1 MQQSEQRS
9 GQHDHDVIIV
19 GGGMVGAALA
29 ARLGQTGFS
38 VGLVEQGDAP
48 TPPSGDYDLRISSLN
63 ARSLAFIK
71 ASGTTLPEERSCPFR
86 HIDVSNQ
93 DGTGHS
99 LFSAEDSGMEDF
111 GIFIENRT
119 LQYALWQRLEQLP
132 SVTCYT
138 QCAPLSTVSAT
149 NSRLLELD
157 NGKTLSAR
165 LIVGADGATST
176 LRSLAGISVTR
187 YDYHQR
193 AMIINVETELP
204 QQDVSWQVF
213 TPTGPLAM
221 LPRPG
226 QRASLVWY
234 DRDETTKARE
244 QLDDD
249 ALTAAIE
256 MAFPKRLGKIT
267 RIVARASFPIKRQ
280 HAQRYIGKRLA
291 LIGDAAHV
299 VHPLAGQG
307 LNIGLH
313 DADTLAEIIIKGRDP
328 GDPIDL
334 LRFECQRRVAN
345 QAMIAATDS
354 FHHLFT
360 GAKPLRQLGDLSLQI
375 AERFPF
381 AKRMMMQQANGLNPF
396 KMR

>member
-1 MQQSEQRS
+1 MQ
-9 GQHDHDVIIV
+9 HHHDVIIV

-29 ARLGQTGFS
+29 ARLGNAGKS

-48 TPPSGDYDLRISSLN
+48 AKPEGDYDLRISSLN
-63 ARSLAFIK
+63 ARSLAFIN
-71 ASGTTLPEERSCPFR
+71 ASGTQLPEERSCPFR
-86 HIDVSNQ
+86 HIDVANQ

-99 LFSAEDSGMEDF
+99 LFSAADSGMDDF
-111 GIFIENRT
+111 GIFVENRT
-119 LQYALWQRLEQLP
+119 LQYALWQRLAELP
-132 SVTCYT
+132 GVTCYT
-138 QCAPLSTVSAT
+138 QCAPLSTLAT
-149 NSRLLELD
+149 GNARMLELD
-157 NGKTLSAR
+157 NGQTLTAA
-165 LIVGADGATST
+165 LIVGADGASST
-176 LRSLAGISVTR
+176 LRELASIGVTH

-221 LPRPG
+221 LPLPG

-234 DRDETTKARE
+234 DNDEATKARE
-244 QLDDD
+244 LLDDE
-249 ALTAAIE
+249 ALKTAIE
-256 MAFPKRLGKIT
+256 DAFPERLGKLT
-267 RIVARASFPIKRQ
+267 RVVARASFPIKRQ
-280 HAQRYIGKRLA
+280 HAKRYIGKRLA

-313 DADTLAEIIIKGRDP
+313 DADTLAEIIIQGRDP
-328 GDPIDL
+328 GDYLNL
-334 LRFECQRRVAN
+334 LRFECQRRAAN

-360 GAKPLRQLGDLSLQI
+360 GAKPLRQLGDLSLHI
-375 AERFPF
+375 AERIPF

-396 KMR
+396 KRR

>member
-1 MQQSEQRS
+1 MQW
-9 GQHDHDVIIV
+9 DHEIVIV

-29 ARLGQTGFS
+29 AKLGQAGMS
-38 VGLVEQGDAP
+38 VGLVERASAP

-63 ARSLAFIK
+63 ARSLAFVK
-71 ASGTTLPEERSCPFR
+71 ASGAVLPGERCCPFR
-86 HIDVSNQ
+86 HIDVSNL
-93 DGTGHS
+93 DGSGHS
-99 LFSAEDSGMEDF
+99 LFSAHDSGMNDF
-111 GIFIENRT
+111 GIFIENRA

-138 QCAPLSTVSAT
+138 QCAPVSTLAAST
-149 NSRLLELD
+149 HRLLELD

-165 LIVGADGATST
+165 LMVAADGARST
-176 LRSLAGISVTR
+176 LRELAGISTSS

-204 QQDVSWQVF
+204 QQDVSWQCF
-213 TPTGPLAM
+213 TPKGPIAM
-221 LPRPG
+221 LPLPG

-234 DRDETTKARE
+234 DSNEATKARE
-244 QLDDD
+244 QLSDN
-249 ALTAAIE
+249 ALQHAIE
-256 MAFPKRLGKIT
+256 TTFPQRLGKLT

-280 HAQRYIGKRLA
+280 HAKRYIGKRLA

-313 DADTLAEIIIKGRDP
+313 DADTLAELIIKGRDP
-328 GDPIDL
+328 GDHISL
-334 LRFECQRRVAN
+334 HRFECQRRLAN

-360 GAKPLRQLGDLSLQI
+360 GAKPLRQLGDLSLHL
-375 AERFPF
+375 AERVPF

-396 KMR
+396 KIG

>member
-1 MQQSEQRS
+1 MQESNQ
-9 GQHDHDVIIV
+9 GTMQHHHDVIIV

-29 ARLGQTGFS
+29 ARLGNAGKS

-48 TPPSGDYDLRISSLN
+48 AKPEGDYDLRISSLN
-63 ARSLAFIK
+63 ARSLAFIN
-71 ASGTTLPEERSCPFR
+71 ASGTQLPEERSCPFR
-86 HIDVSNQ
+86 HIDVANQ

-99 LFSAEDSGMEDF
+99 LFSAADSGMDDF
-111 GIFIENRT
+111 GIFVENRT
-119 LQYALWQRLEQLP
+119 LQYALWQRLAELP
-132 SVTCYT
+132 GVTCYT
-138 QCAPLSTVSAT
+138 QCAPLSTLAT
-149 NSRLLELD
+149 GNARMLELD
-157 NGKTLSAR
+157 NGQTLTAA
-165 LIVGADGATST
+165 LIVGADGASST
-176 LRSLAGISVTR
+176 LRELASIGVTH

-221 LPRPG
+221 LPLPG

-234 DRDETTKARE
+234 DNDEATKARE
-244 QLDDD
+244 LLDDE
-249 ALTAAIE
+249 ALKTAIE
-256 MAFPKRLGKIT
+256 DAFPERLGKLT
-267 RIVARASFPIKRQ
+267 RVVARASFPIKRQ
-280 HAQRYIGKRLA
+280 HAKRYIGKRLA

-313 DADTLAEIIIKGRDP
+313 DADTLAEIIIQGRDP
-328 GDPIDL
+328 GDYLNL
-334 LRFECQRRVAN
+334 LRFECQRRAAN

-360 GAKPLRQLGDLSLQI
+360 GAKPLRQLGDLSLHI
-375 AERFPF
+375 AERIPF

-396 KMR
+396 KRR

>member
-1 MQQSEQRS
+1 MQW
-9 GQHDHDVIIV
+9 DHEIIIV

-29 ARLGQTGFS
+29 ARLGQAGIS
-38 VGLVEQGDAP
+38 VGLVERASAP
-48 TPPSGDYDLRISSLN
+48 TAPSGDYDLRISSLN
-63 ARSLAFIK
+63 ARSLAFVK
-71 ASGTTLPEERSCPFR
+71 ASGTELPEERCCPFR
-86 HIDVSNQ
+86 HIDVANQ

-99 LFSAEDSGMEDF
+99 VFSAEESGMQDF

-119 LQYALWQRLEQLP
+119 LQYALWQRLEGLP

-138 QCAPLSTVSAT
+138 QCAPLSTMAAST
-149 NSRLLELD
+149 GRMLELD

-165 LIVGADGATST
+165 LIVGADGARST
-176 LRSLAGISVTR
+176 LRELAGIDVTS

-213 TPTGPLAM
+213 TPTGPIAM
-221 LPRPG
+221 LPLPG
-226 QRASLVWY
+226 HRASLVWY
-234 DRDETTKARE
+234 DREETTKARE

-249 ALTAAIE
+249 ALKTAIE
-256 MAFPKRLGKIT
+256 MAFPRRLGNLT
-267 RIVARASFPIKRQ
+267 RIVAKASFPIKRQ

-313 DADTLAEIIIKGRDP
+313 DADTLAEIIMQGRDP
-328 GDPIDL
+328 GDYLNL
-334 LRFECQRRVAN
+334 LRFECQRRAAN

-360 GAKPLRQLGDLSLQI
+360 GSRPLRQLGDLSLHL
-375 AERFPF
+375 AERVPL

-396 KMR
+396 KII

>member
-1 MQQSEQRS
+1 MQK
-9 GQHDHDVIIV
+9 DHDIIIV

-29 ARLGQTGFS
+29 ARLGNAGFS
-38 VGLVEQGDAP
+38 IGLIERGDAP
-48 TPPSGDYDLRISSLN
+48 KAPSGDYDLRISSLN

-71 ASGTTLPEERSCPFR
+71 LSGTTLPEERCCPFR

-99 LFSAEDSGMEDF
+99 VFSAADSDMDDF
-111 GIFIENRT
+111 GLFIENRT
-119 LQYALWQRLEQLP
+119 LQYALWERLKELP

-138 QCAPLSTVSAT
+138 QSAPVNTLSTGETRMV
-149 NSRLLELD
+149 ELD
-157 NGKTLSAR
+157 DGKMLSAR
-165 LIVGADGATST
+165 LVVGADGARST
-176 LRSLAGISVTR
+176 LRQLAGIDVTHH
-187 YDYHQR
+187 DYHQR

-213 TPTGPLAM
+213 TPNGPIAM
-221 LPRPG
+221 LPLPG
-226 QRASLVWY
+226 HRASLVWY
-234 DRDETTKARE
+234 DSDEATKARE
-244 QLDDD
+244 AMEDDM
-249 ALTAAIE
+249 LKTAIE
-256 MAFPKRLGKIT
+256 GAFPKRLGNLT
-267 RIVARASFPIKRQ
+267 RVVARASFPIKRQ
-280 HAQRYIGKRLA
+280 HARRYIGKRLA

-313 DADTLAEIIIKGRDP
+313 DADTLADMVIKGRDP
-328 GDPIDL
+328 GDYLNL
-334 LRFECQRRVAN
+334 LRFECQRRAAN

-360 GAKPLRQLGDLSLQI
+360 GAKPLRQLGDLSLHL

-396 KMR
+396 KMW

>member
-1 MQQSEQRS
+1 MQW
-9 GQHDHDVIIV
+9 DHEIIIV

-29 ARLGQTGFS
+29 ARLGQAGIS
-38 VGLVEQGDAP
+38 VGLVERGSAP
-48 TPPSGDYDLRISSLN
+48 KPASGDYDLRISSLN
-63 ARSLAFIK
+63 ARSLAFVK
-71 ASGTTLPEERSCPFR
+71 ASGAILPGERCCPFR
-86 HIDVSNQ
+86 HIDVANQ

-99 LFSAEDSGMEDF
+99 VFSAEESGMNDF
-111 GIFIENRT
+111 GIFIENRA
-119 LQYALWQRLEQLP
+119 LQYALWQRLEELP

-138 QCAPLSTVSAT
+138 QCAPLSTMAAT
-149 NSRLLELD
+149 TARMLELD

-165 LIVGADGATST
+165 LIVGADGARST
-176 LRSLAGISVTR
+176 LRELAGIGVTSH
-187 YDYHQR
+187 DYHQR

-204 QQDVSWQVF
+204 QQDVSWQCF
-213 TPTGPLAM
+213 TPKGPIAM
-221 LPRPG
+221 LPLPG

-234 DRDETTKARE
+234 DSDETTKARE
-244 QLDDD
+244 QLSDN
-249 ALTAAIE
+249 ALQHAIE
-256 MAFPKRLGKIT
+256 TTFPQRLGKLT

-280 HAQRYIGKRLA
+280 HAKRYIGKRLA

-313 DADTLAEIIIKGRDP
+313 DADTLAELIIKGRDP
-328 GDPIDL
+328 GDHISL
-334 LRFECQRRVAN
+334 HRFECQRRLAN

-360 GAKPLRQLGDLSLQI
+360 GAKPLRQLGDLSLHL
-375 AERFPF
+375 AERVPF

-396 KMR
+396 SIF

>member
-1 MQQSEQRS
+1 MQQ
-9 GQHDHDVIIV
+9 DHDIIIV

-29 ARLGQTGFS
+29 ARLGHAGFS
-38 VGLVEQGDAP
+38 IGLVERDDAP
-48 TPPSGDYDLRISSLN
+48 TAPSGDYDLRISSLN

-71 ASGTTLPEERSCPFR
+71 ASGTALPEERSCPFR
-86 HIDVSNQ
+86 HIDVFNQ
-93 DGTGHS
+93 DGSGHS
-99 LFSAEDSGMEDF
+99 LFSAEESGMEDF
-111 GIFIENRT
+111 GIFVENLT

-138 QCAPLSTVSAT
+138 HCAPLTTISAT
-149 NSRLLELD
+149 SARLLELD

-165 LIVGADGATST
+165 LIVGADGAQST
-176 LRSLAGISVTR
+176 LRELAGISVSS
-187 YDYHQR
+187 YDYHQL

-204 QQDVSWQVF
+204 QQDVSWQCF

-221 LPRPG
+221 LPLPG

-234 DRDETTKARE
+234 DSDDAIKDRE
-244 QLDDD
+244 QLDDE
-249 ALTAAIE
+249 ALKTAIE
-256 MAFPKRLGKIT
+256 TAFPTRLGKLT

-313 DADTLAEIIIKGRDP
+313 DADTLAEIIIQGRDP
-328 GDPIDL
+328 GDYVNL
-334 LRFECQRRVAN
+334 LRFECQRRAAN

-360 GAKPLRQLGDLSLQI
+360 GAKPLRQLGDLSLQL
-375 AERFPF
+375 AERFPL

-396 KMR
+396 KRR

>member
-1 MQQSEQRS
+1 MQQTD
-9 GQHDHDVIIV
+9 QHSHDVIIV

-29 ARLGQTGFS
+29 AKLGHTGFS
-38 VGLVEQGDAP
+38 VGLVEQGEAP
-48 TPPSGDYDLRISSLN
+48 APPSGDYDLRISSLN
-63 ARSLAFIK
+63 ARSLEFIK
-71 ASGTTLPEERSCPFR
+71 ASGTLLPEERSCPFR

-99 LFSAEDSGMEDF
+99 LFSAEDSDMEDF

-119 LQYALWQRLEQLP
+119 LQYALWQRLEALP

-138 QCAPLSTVSAT
+138 QCAPLSTIAAS
-149 NSRLLELD
+149 NNRMLELD

-165 LIVGADGATST
+165 LIVGADGANST
-176 LRSLAGISVTR
+176 LRALAGISVTS

-193 AMIINVETELP
+193 AMIVNVETELP

-221 LPRPG
+221 LPLPG

-234 DRDETTKARE
+234 DRDEITKARE
-244 QLDDD
+244 QLDDE
-249 ALTAAIE
+249 ALITAIE
-256 MAFPKRLGKIT
+256 TAFPKRLGKLT
-267 RIVARASFPIKRQ
+267 RIVGRASFPIKRQ

-313 DADTLAEIIIKGRDP
+313 DADTLAEIIIQGRDP
-328 GDPIDL
+328 GDPINL

-375 AERFPF
+375 AERFPL

-396 KMR
+396 KMF

>member
-1 MQQSEQRS
+1 MQK
-9 GQHDHDVIIV
+9 DHDIIIV

-29 ARLGQTGFS
+29 ARLGNAGFS
-38 VGLVEQGDAP
+38 IGLIERGDAP
-48 TPPSGDYDLRISSLN
+48 KAPSGDYDLRISSLN

-71 ASGTTLPEERSCPFR
+71 LSGTTLPEERCCPFR

-99 LFSAEDSGMEDF
+99 VFSAADSDMDDF
-111 GIFIENRT
+111 GLFIENRT
-119 LQYALWQRLEQLP
+119 LQYALWERLKELP

-138 QCAPLSTVSAT
+138 QSAPVNTLSTGETRMV
-149 NSRLLELD
+149 ELD
-157 NGKTLSAR
+157 DGKMLSAR
-165 LIVGADGATST
+165 LVVGADGARST
-176 LRSLAGISVTR
+176 LRQLAGIDVTHH
-187 YDYHQR
+187 DYHQR

-213 TPTGPLAM
+213 TPNGPIAM
-221 LPRPG
+221 LPLPG
-226 QRASLVWY
+226 HRASLVWY
-234 DRDETTKARE
+234 DSDEATKARE
-244 QLDDD
+244 AMEDDM
-249 ALTAAIE
+249 LKTAIE
-256 MAFPKRLGKIT
+256 GAFPKRLGNLT
-267 RIVARASFPIKRQ
+267 RVVARASFPIKRQ
-280 HAQRYIGKRLA
+280 HARRYIGKRLA

-313 DADTLAEIIIKGRDP
+313 DADTLADMVIKGRDP
-328 GDPIDL
+328 GDYLNL
-334 LRFECQRRVAN
+334 LRFECQRRAAN

-360 GAKPLRQLGDLSLQI
+360 GAKPLRQLGDLSLHL

-396 KMR
+396 RMW

>member
-1 MQQSEQRS
+1 MQW
-9 GQHDHDVIIV
+9 DHEIIIV

-29 ARLGQTGFS
+29 ARLGQAGIS
-38 VGLVEQGDAP
+38 VGLVERASAP
-48 TPPSGDYDLRISSLN
+48 SAPSGDYDLRISSLN
-63 ARSLAFIK
+63 ARSLAFVK
-71 ASGTTLPEERSCPFR
+71 ASGTELPEERCCPFR
-86 HIDVSNQ
+86 HIDVANQ

-99 LFSAEDSGMEDF
+99 IFSAEESGMQDF

-119 LQYALWQRLEQLP
+119 LQYALWQRLEELP

-138 QCAPLSTVSAT
+138 QCAPLSTMAAST
-149 NSRLLELD
+149 GRMLELD

-165 LIVGADGATST
+165 LIVGADGARST
-176 LRSLAGISVTR
+176 LRELAGIDVTS

-213 TPTGPLAM
+213 TPTGPIAM
-221 LPRPG
+221 LPLPG
-226 QRASLVWY
+226 HRASLVWY
-234 DRDETTKARE
+234 DREETTKARE

-249 ALTAAIE
+249 ALTTAIE
-256 MAFPKRLGKIT
+256 MAFPRRLGNLT
-267 RIVARASFPIKRQ
+267 RIVAKASFPIKRQ

-313 DADTLAEIIIKGRDP
+313 DADTLAEIIMQGRDP
-328 GDPIDL
+328 GDYLNL
-334 LRFECQRRVAN
+334 LRFECQRRAAN

-360 GAKPLRQLGDLSLQI
+360 GSRPLRQLGDLSLHL
-375 AERFPF
+375 AERVPL

-396 KMR
+396 KII

>member
-1 MQQSEQRS
+1 MQQ
-9 GQHDHDVIIV
+9 DHDIIIV

-29 ARLGQTGFS
+29 ARLGNAGFS
-38 VGLVEQGDAP
+38 IGLVERGDAP
-48 TPPSGDYDLRISSLN
+48 EPASGDYDLRISSLN
-63 ARSLAFIK
+63 ARSLAFVK
-71 ASGTTLPEERSCPFR
+71 LSGTTLPEERCCPFR

-99 LFSAEDSGMEDF
+99 VFSAADSDMDDF
-111 GIFIENRT
+111 GLFIENRA
-119 LQYALWQRLEQLP
+119 LQHALWERLKELP

-138 QCAPLSTVSAT
+138 QSAPTSTRAT
-149 NSRLLELD
+149 DATRRVELD
-157 NGKTLSAR
+157 DGRTLSAR
-165 LIVGADGATST
+165 LVVGADGARST
-176 LRSLAGISVTR
+176 LRQLAGIETTS

-213 TPTGPLAM
+213 TPTGPIAM
-221 LPRPG
+221 LPLPG
-226 QRASLVWY
+226 HRASLVWY
-234 DRDETTKARE
+234 DTAQNTLARE
-244 QLDDD
+244 QLDDE
-249 ALTAAIE
+249 ALKAAIE
-256 MAFPKRLGKIT
+256 AAFPKRLGNLI
-267 RIVARASFPIKRQ
+267 RVVAHASFPIKRQ
-280 HAQRYIGKRLA
+280 HAKRYIGKRLA
-291 LIGDAAHV
+291 LMGDAAHV

-328 GDPIDL
+328 GDYLNL
-334 LRFECQRRVAN
+334 LRFECQRRAAN

-360 GAKPLRQLGDLSLQI
+360 GARPLRQLGDLSLHL

-396 KMR
+396 KMW